1 MGLVHWCS
9 LSLVAFLSTQIS
21 LDPAASWG
29 EARYLAV
36 RACRGGGWQDGGQE
50 INSLLFLFFTEFVQE
65 ILPAQQSLGPIRLL
79 ALGQCTRSG
88 GDFP

>member
-9 LSLVAFLSTQIS
+9 PSLVAFLSTQIS

-50 INSLLFLFFTEFVQE
+50 INPLSLSRRY
-65 ILPAQQSLGPIRLL
+65 SLRNKACPIRLL